1 MAVPLQIPSPFFK
14 ATFVDVDEEFVHVM
28 CTSGASITV
37 WCRKAIGWQV
47 QGSRQRSA
55 SDSGSQRK
63 FGGKN
68 GERIGGVRSSGYEVT
83 DMYTG
88 G

>member
-1 MAVPLQIPSPFFK
+1 M
-14 ATFVDVDEEFVHVM
+14 HVV

-37 WCRKAIGWQV
+37 WRRQAIGWQV

-55 SDSGSQRK
+55 SDSRSQRK

-68 GERIGGVRSSGYEVT
+68 GERMGGVRSSGYEVT
-83 DMYTG
+83 DMYAG